1 MNAQLTV
8 ERVCDARVAYVDPT
22 TVEPAMKVIGSGF
35 GRTGTLSLQ
44 AALQQLGFAPC
55 YHMVEVIKHRGHPQA
70 WLRIARGEPAD
81 WRTLFEKFEAT
92 VDFPAC
98 AYYAELLREFP
109 QAKVVHSVR
118 NKADWY
124 RSAHETIFQSRT
136 VFPPWLR
143 RMSGLVDGLLEMTE
157 RIVWNGVFEGRF
169 EDAKRA
175 QQIFDEHTARV
186 RATVPAEQLLV
197 FDVREGWAPLC
208 RFLGV
213 PMPNTPF
220 PNVND
225 RASMLRAIRFLR
237 YGTRA
242 IPWVVGAMVVGAVGW
257 SFG

>member
-1 MNAQLTV
+1 
-8 ERVCDARVAYVDPT
+8 
-22 TVEPAMKVIGSGF
+22 MKVIGSGF

-44 AALQQLGFAPC
+44 AALQQLGFGPC
-55 YHMVEVIKHRGHPQA
+55 YHMVEVMRHRGHAHA

-81 WRTLFEKFEAT
+81 WRALFRNFEAT

-98 AYYAELLREFP
+98 VYYAELLREFP

-124 RSAHETIFQSRT
+124 RSSRETIYQSRT
-136 VFPPWLR
+136 VFPSWSR
-143 RMSGLVDGLLEMTE
+143 RMSSLIDGLLEMTE

-169 EDAKRA
+169 EDEKRA
-175 QQIFDEHTARV
+175 QEIFDEHTARV
-186 RATVPAEQLLV
+186 CATVPAEQLLV

-213 PMPNTPF
+213 AIPDAPF

-225 RASMLRAIRFLR
+225 RASMLRAIRLLR
-237 YGTRA
+237 VGTRA
-242 IPWVVGAMVVGAVGW
+242 IPWIAGVLVVGVVVALV
-257 SFG
+257 